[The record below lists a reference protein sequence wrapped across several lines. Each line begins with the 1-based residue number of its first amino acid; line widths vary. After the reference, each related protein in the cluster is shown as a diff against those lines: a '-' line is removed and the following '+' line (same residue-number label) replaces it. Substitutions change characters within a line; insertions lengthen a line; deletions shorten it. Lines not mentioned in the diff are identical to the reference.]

1 MTRTKTTVTRLN
13 RPTFVDAPGRR
24 IGNKNIINR
33 RQSIFKIKTIL
44 PQIKQVEVKK
54 WSNRRMTKKK
64 ISLFFQEQKTQ
75 ILIEK

>member
-13 RPTFVDAPGRR
+13 RPTFVDAQSRR

-64 ISLFFQEQKTQ
+64 ISLFFQE
-75 ILIEK
+75 